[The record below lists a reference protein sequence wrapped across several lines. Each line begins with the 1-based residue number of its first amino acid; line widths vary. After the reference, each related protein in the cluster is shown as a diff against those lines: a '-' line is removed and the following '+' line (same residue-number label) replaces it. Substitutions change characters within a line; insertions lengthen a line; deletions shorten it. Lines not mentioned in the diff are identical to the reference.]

1 VDDGKIPL
9 AWLLVFALA
18 CGALGFVLGVAFGR

>member
-1 VDDGKIPL
+1 VNDDPYDVC
-9 AWLLVFALA
+9 WLLIFALA

>member
-9 AWLLVFALA
+9 GWLLIFALA

>member
-1 VDDGKIPL
+1 VNDDPYDF
-9 AWLLVFALA
+9 AWLLIFALA